1 MASELFGTWGVLLAE
16 GLCCIGVPV
25 LFAVTLAQEVSYCEV
40 APTLLFNC
48 AVLYA
53 APPLPPL
60 TLTTGVP
67 LERGSLCV
75 EPGDVAEL
83 PGAMLAGFALL
94 GDPHMLPWPTG
105 LACAGAA
112 PITAMAIMQLAENS
126 LCLIFFPP
134 FLGTPAQRTRNGY
147 TMSTEIWFNDVRAS
161 LITEPKPILLC

>member
-1 MASELFGTWGVLLAE
+1 VASELFGTWGVLLAE

-83 PGAMLAGFALL
+83 PGALVASVAGGLPPL
-94 GDPHMLPWPTG
+94 VPHPKPWR
-105 LACAGAA
+105 LSAYAGGA
-112 PITAMAIMQLAENS
+112 PMTAMATMQPAENS
-126 LCLIFFPP
+126 LCLMFRSPFPGAHHSAP
-134 FLGTPAQRTRNGY
+134 YGFYGSQFLR
-147 TMSTEIWFNDVRAS
+147 VRGFWTCAY
-161 LITEPKPILLC
+161 